1 MITHLHGP
9 PGLITRT
16 IAGIAVFAAL
26 QTGCVSAGPMPETVL
41 PSRIGGVTFIGP
53 RCADVRSCLVGQ
65 VVAAETAAPLPRA
78 AVFLERQEEGSADPQ
93 STSAKPIRI
102 LTLTDDQGVFTVADA
117 PAGKYR
123 LAIYKDAR
131 RIERRGLELGA
142 PGTMLV
148 PVRLSPAS

>member
-1 MITHLHGP
+1 MT
-9 PGLITRT
+9 TRT

-26 QTGCVSAGPMPETVL
+26 ASGCVSAGSMPETVL

-78 AVFLERQEEGSADPQ
+78 AVFLERQEGSADPQ

-117 PAGKYR
+117 PAGRYR

-131 RIERRGLELGA
+131 RIERHGLELGA

-148 PVRLSPAS
+148 PVRLSPAG